1 MNARLLILA
10 LEAETDIV
18 LVRKR
23 ARRLAELVGFEP
35 QDQTRIT
42 TAVSEIARNALEY
55 AGGGRVEFRLTGS
68 AAQQQF
74 EIIVSDRGP
83 GIARLDAILDG
94 SQRSAT
100 GMGIGLIGARRLMDD
115 FTIETAPGG
124 GTTVRLAKSLPK
136 RAPVVG
142 QTELKRITQAL
153 AAEAPPDLM
162 EEIRRQNQDMV
173 IQLEELGTRQKELTM
188 LNQELHDTNRGVVA
202 LYAEL
207 DERADHLRRADELK
221 SRFLSNMTH
230 EFRTPLNSILAL
242 SRLLLTRG
250 DGELTAEQEKQVHFI
265 RKAAESLTELVN
277 DLLDLAKVEAGKIV
291 VTPIECSAEG
301 VFATLRGML
310 RPLLVGDV
318 VALVFEDPADIPPL
332 LQDEGKLSQILRNFI
347 SNAIKFTEQGEVR
360 IWAAY
365 DSDRDSVTFSVRDT
379 GIGIAEEDLD
389 IIFQEFGQV
398 AHPMQRRIKGTGL
411 GLPLSKK
418 LSELLGGSIAVQ
430 SAPGEGSVF
439 SVTIPRIYRSLSA
452 PIDIVESWE
461 LQSGRIPI
469 LAVEDNPADS
479 FAVERILSTSCYQ
492 AIVARSVAEARRAL
506 ERVRPAAI
514 ILDVVLLGDESWRF
528 LVEIRQ
534 RDATAD
540 IPVVVA
546 SSTGDE
552 RKAISLGA
560 DEYLDKPIDPAQL
573 VGLLDRLTGQR
584 SVTHVLLVDDE
595 EVSRYLVRQLLPRST
610 YDIKEAATGVEG
622 LVKLRDERPDI
633 VLLDLNMPGM
643 NGYEF
648 LERLSAETNIPAIIL
663 TSMILD
669 TEQRLRLGNASNIIS
684 KSDLSAP
691 ALTEAIT
698 TALANAEAGAA

>member
-55 AGGGRVEFRLTGS
+55 AGGGRVEFRLSDS
-68 AAQQQF
+68 AARHQF
-74 EIIVSDRGP
+74 EIIVADRGP

-100 GMGIGLIGARRLMDD
+100 GMGIGLTGAQRLMDD
-115 FTIETAPGG
+115 FTIDTAPGA
-124 GTTVRLAKSLPK
+124 GTTVRLAKTLPK
-136 RAPVVG
+136 RAPVLG
-142 QTELKRITQAL
+142 QAELKRITQAL

-173 IQLEELGTRQKELTM
+173 IQLEELNMRQKELTL

-221 SRFLSNMTH
+221 SRFLSNMSH

-250 DGELTAEQEKQVHFI
+250 DGELTAEQEKQVQFI

-291 VTPIECSAEG
+291 VTPIECSADSL
-301 VFATLRGML
+301 FATLRGML

-318 VALVFEDPADIPPL
+318 VALVFEDPTNIPPL

-365 DSDRDSVTFSVRDT
+365 DGDGDSVTFSVRDT

-398 AHPMQRRIKGTGL
+398 AHPMQRRVKGTGL

-439 SVTIPRIYRSLSA
+439 SVTIPRIYRGLSA
-452 PIDIVESWE
+452 PVDVAQSWE

-479 FAVERILSTSCYQ
+479 FAVERILSTSRYQ
-492 AIVARSVAEARRAL
+492 AVVARSVAEARQAL

-528 LVEIRQ
+528 LIEMRQ

-552 RKAISLGA
+552 RKAINLGA

-573 VGLLDRLTGQR
+573 IGLLDRLTGQR

-622 LVKLRDERPDI
+622 LVRLRDERPDI

-663 TSMILD
+663 TSMNLD
-669 TEQRLRLGNASNIIS
+669 NEQRLRLGDASNIIS
-684 KSDLSAP
+684 KSDLSAL

-698 TALANAEAGAA
+698 TALASAEGRAP

>member
-55 AGGGRVEFRLTGS
+55 ARGGRVEFRLAGEPTS
-68 AAQQQF
+68 QQF
-74 EIIVSDRGP
+74 EIVVTDRGP
-83 GIARLDAILDG
+83 GIAHLDAILDG
-94 SQRSAT
+94 SRRSAT

-115 FTIETAPGG
+115 FSVETVPGS
-124 GTTVRLAKSLPK
+124 GTTVRLTKTLPK
-136 RAPVVG
+136 RAKALG
-142 QTELKRITQAL
+142 QAELKHIAQAL

-162 EEIRRQNQDMV
+162 EEIRRQNQEMV
-173 IQLEELGTRQKELTM
+173 IQLDELNTRQNELTM
-188 LNQELHDTNRGVVA
+188 LNQELQDTNRGVVA

-221 SRFLSNMTH
+221 SRFLSNMSH

-242 SRLLLTRG
+242 SRLLLMRG
-250 DGELTAEQEKQVHFI
+250 DGELTGEQEKQVQFI

-291 VTPIECSAEG
+291 VTPIECSADG
-301 VFATLRGML
+301 LFATLRGML
-310 RPLLVGDV
+310 RPLLVGDA

-332 LQDEGKLSQILRNFI
+332 VQDEGKLSQILRNFI
-347 SNAIKFTEQGEVR
+347 SNAIKFTERGEVR

-365 DSDRDSVTFSVRDT
+365 DRDSDTVAFSVRDT
-379 GIGIAEEDLD
+379 GIGIAEEDLE

-398 AHPMQRRIKGTGL
+398 AHPMQRRVKGTGL

-439 SVTIPRIYRSLSA
+439 SATIPRIYRGLSA
-452 PIDIVESWE
+452 PIDIGQSWE

-479 FAVERILSTSCYQ
+479 FAVERILATSRYQ
-492 AIVARSVAEARRAL
+492 AVVARTVAEARRVL
-506 ERVRPAAI
+506 EHVRPAAI

-528 LVEIRQ
+528 LIEMRQ
-534 RDATAD
+534 RDTTAD
-540 IPVVVA
+540 IPLVVA

-552 RKAISLGA
+552 RKAINLGA

-595 EVSRYLVRQLLPRST
+595 EVSRYLVRQLLPRGT

-622 LVKLRDERPDI
+622 LVRAKGERPDV

-643 NGYEF
+643 NGYQF
-648 LERLSAETNIPAIIL
+648 LERLSAETNIPAIVL

-669 TEQRLRLGNASNIIS
+669 SEQRLRLDYASKIIS

-698 TALANAEAGAA
+698 TALASAEGRVA

>member
-1 MNARLLILA
+1 MNTRLLILA

-55 AGGGRVEFRLTGS
+55 AGGGRAEFRVSDS
-68 AAQQQF
+68 AARQQF

-100 GMGIGLIGARRLMDD
+100 GMGIGLIGAQRLMDD
-115 FTIETAPGG
+115 FTIETAPGA
-124 GTTVRLAKSLPK
+124 GTTVRLSKALPK
-136 RAPVVG
+136 HAPVLE
-142 QTELKRITQAL
+142 QAELKRITQAL
-153 AAEAPPDLM
+153 AADAPPDLM
-162 EEIRRQNQDMV
+162 EEIRQQNQEMV
-173 IQLEELGTRQKELTM
+173 IHLEELNTRQKELTM
-188 LNQELHDTNRGVVA
+188 LNQELQDTNRGVVA

-221 SRFLSNMTH
+221 SRFLSNMSH

-250 DGELTAEQEKQVHFI
+250 DGELTAEQEKQVQFI

-301 VFATLRGML
+301 LFATLRGML

-318 VALVFEDPADIPPL
+318 VALIFEDPADIPPL

-365 DSDRDSVTFSVRDT
+365 DNEEDSVTFSVRDT

-398 AHPMQRRIKGTGL
+398 AHPMQRRVKGTGL

-418 LSELLGGSIAVQ
+418 LSELLGGSLAVQ

-439 SVTIPRIYRSLSA
+439 SVTIPRIYRGLSA
-452 PIDIVESWE
+452 PFDTAQSWE
-461 LQSGRIPI
+461 LQSGRIPV
-469 LAVEDNPADS
+469 LTVEDNPADS
-479 FAVERILSTSCYQ
+479 FAVERILSTSRYQ

-528 LVEIRQ
+528 LIEVRQ

-540 IPVVVA
+540 IPVLVA

-552 RKAISLGA
+552 RKAINLGA

-573 VGLLDRLTGQR
+573 IGLLDRLTGQR

-622 LVKLRDERPDI
+622 LVRIKDERPDI
-633 VLLDLNMPGM
+633 VLLDVNMPGM

-669 TEQRLRLGNASNIIS
+669 SEQRLRLGNASNIIS
-684 KSDLSAP
+684 KSDLSAL
-691 ALTEAIT
+691 ALTQAIT
-698 TALANAEAGAA
+698 TALAGADGDAA